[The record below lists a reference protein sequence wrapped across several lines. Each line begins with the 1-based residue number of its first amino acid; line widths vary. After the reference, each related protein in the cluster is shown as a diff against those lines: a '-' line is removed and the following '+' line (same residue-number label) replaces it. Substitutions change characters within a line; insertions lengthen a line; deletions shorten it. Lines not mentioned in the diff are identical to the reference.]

1 MGRPLSRRRPVD
13 TILRVEYIDKLSI
26 WKDFGPVFPPVDGW
40 TSERGREREVEG
52 ITVTTEAAAPATLLR
67 SSVVEE
73 IGNTPILRLRDP
85 AIPRDVEV
93 YAKLEFFN
101 PGGSVKDRPARRM
114 IEDGERQGEL
124 TRDKIILDSTS
135 GNTGI
140 AYAMIGAAKGYR
152 VRLAMPAN
160 VSEERKSV
168 LAAYGAEVILTDP
181 GELSDGAILEARR
194 IFEADPDLY
203 FKPDQYNNPANWKAH
218 CDTTA
223 PEIWAQTKGRV
234 THFVATIGTSG
245 TVMGTGR
252 GLKSFNPD
260 IQVIAVEPAE
270 PFHGIEGLK
279 HMESSIV
286 PGIYDESFLDHK
298 LSVQT
303 DDAYDITLSLPRTL
317 GVLVGQSSG
326 AAYWGAIEV
335 ARQLREGVVVAIFC
349 DGGDKYMS
357 SPMWRLALQDD
368 IS

>member
-1 MGRPLSRRRPVD
+1 MLDHRRRE
-13 TILRVEYIDKLSI
+13 L
-26 WKDFGPVFPPVDGW
+26 
-40 TSERGREREVEG
+40 SERRWR
-52 ITVTTEAAAPATLLR
+52 T
-67 SSVVEE
+67 SVVED
-73 IGNTPILRLRDP
+73 IGDTPLLRLHAP
-85 AIPRDVEV
+85 EIPRHVEV

-101 PGGSVKDRPARRM
+101 PGGSVKERPARRM
-114 IEDGERQGEL
+114 IEDGERDGL
-124 TRDKIILDSTS
+124 LRPGKVILDSTS

-160 VSEERKSV
+160 VSEERKKV

-194 IFEADPDLY
+194 IYEADPDLY
-203 FKPDQYNNPANWKAH
+203 FTPDQYNNPSNWLAH
-218 CDTTA
+218 HDTTA

-252 GLKSFNPD
+252 GLKRFAPRV
-260 IQVIAVEPAE
+260 QVIAIEPSD

-286 PGIYDESFLDHK
+286 PAIYDEGFLDAK
-298 LSVQT
+298 LPVET
-303 DDAYDITLSLPRTL
+303 DVAYDITLRLPREI

-326 AAYWGAIEV
+326 AAYWGAMEV
-335 ARQLREGVVVAIFC
+335 ARQLDEGVVVCVFC

-357 SPMWRLALQDD
+357 SPMWRMALRDTLAEGQLADAD
-368 IS
+368 

>member
-1 MGRPLSRRRPVD
+1 MVLATNSVSPSTR
-13 TILRVEYIDKLSI
+13 LR
-26 WKDFGPVFPPVDGW
+26 G
-40 TSERGREREVEG
+40 
-52 ITVTTEAAAPATLLR
+52 
-67 SSVVEE
+67 SVVEE
-73 IGNTPILRLRDP
+73 IGNTPLLRLRDP
-85 AIPRDVEV
+85 VIPPRVEV

-114 IEDGERQGEL
+114 IEDGEREGSL
-124 TRDKIILDSTS
+124 KPGKIILDSTS

-140 AYAMIGAAKGYR
+140 AYAMIGAARGYR

-194 IFEADPDLY
+194 IHEENPDLY
-203 FKPDQYNNPANWKAH
+203 FKPDQYNNPSNWKAH
-218 CDTTA
+218 YNTTA
-223 PEIWAQTKGRV
+223 PEIWQQTQGRV

-252 GLKSFNPD
+252 GLKSINPA
-260 IQVIAVEPAE
+260 IQVIAVEPAD

-286 PGIYDESFLDHK
+286 PGIYDQSFLDHK
-298 LSVQT
+298 LSIET
-303 DDAYDITLSLPRTL
+303 DLAYDITLLLPREI

-335 ARQLREGVVVAIFC
+335 ARQLREGVVVTIFC

-357 SPMWRLALQDD
+357 SPMWRLALKDT
-368 IS
+368 IR